1 MAYDNSVITDIMKDI
16 GCGDGFHIPVAN
28 EENQLL
34 ENEIK
39 ELLKK
44 KAELLV
50 IDESMDN
57 ELRDSKN
64 ILTNLS
70 NHENQNQKLII
81 ANRQQHET
89 EQHLLIAAQRDS
101 DCLSKEYRTLKNN
114 FNELTENQNK
124 MENELAKTDEKI
136 KELKETIEWGDET
149 LLAWNN
155 DLVKRCTDVNILE
168 TYHLEDNNR
177 FKELELRR
185 QYLQRDVIDR
195 ESLVEKEVGELLQ
208 VERELEQT
216 ARLTRQAQHERN
228 HRLEQWENAV
238 NFLNSNQKD
247 SQNTIEEINKIRLA
261 AREVYDNMNENKQKY
276 QEYLEKNEE
285 LENKMEEVNK
295 VNNELKLSTL
305 NKLSETE
312 DLQSEVLSAQ
322 KALSVMGNKLENER
336 TKRKHME
343 NELTK
348 LKTQIQQ
355 KEKSLAK
362 IKDDLSK
369 IKNQSMT
376 TEERLNELNLIYNQ
390 KKSEAEKFM
399 SEKNKLLNI
408 AYNVRNEISQ
418 EKINIDLL
426 TSQLERICN
435 KQNLLSKEESKLKK
449 LILEKKEIV
458 YNLSF
463 QLETIRIGIAEAK
476 GTTDIEEMKVMQEK
490 LQKCNE
496 ELRQAIDHQHQL
508 EKQLKS
514 TESETRRITKQI
526 EKNTTELEILRNRVE
541 ELNVTNEGGVKQ
553 IQVLKETNH
562 RYHMEEMMVKLKIEQ
577 MKKLTNNECDKVY
590 SLAQQ
595 REELTMGINNR
606 KKEVAEIYKR
616 ISDEKKLLLDE
627 KSTIKRKLDSM
638 VQYIEQRK
646 TKHQILLSTMGGP
659 SARTTVDGSGDDD
672 CDGVDEDISSFRMS
686 EHRIRVAQEKLELQE
701 TGDRLDERVQK
712 LETEIRAME
721 NTLHVLNANNHCY
734 KSGMSSVNPE
744 SEEYKE
750 KVVLEE
756 TYEKLN
762 SMWLQKKKTLEN
774 LENEIRDLEV
784 QYKVKSE
791 ELESLINIRDI
802 KDGERERVLKES
814 NEQIMK
820 LNRANNRIEF
830 DMKTID
836 KCCDPD
842 KRNAL
847 ELIKRDIVVRM
858 MKKVNKC
865 VLEQLSE
872 MSVRHI
878 EVEPTVKQYLSEKDL
893 ELPVVSGLFLNKAKS
908 SCGSSSVSLMSSN
921 SSVKSYSDE
930 DKQCSYSVV
939 NLGPTALSGSVKS
952 GTSIVTKR
960 YK

>member
-1 MAYDNSVITDIMKDI
+1 MAYDGQVIADIMKDI
-16 GCGDGFHIPVAN
+16 GCGDGFHVPVAN
-28 EENQLL
+28 EENQSL

-50 IDESMDN
+50 TDESLDN
-57 ELRDSKN
+57 ELRDNKN

-70 NHENQNQKLII
+70 SHEVQNQKLII
-81 ANRQQHET
+81 ANRQQYET
-89 EQHLLIAAQRDS
+89 EQHMLIAAQKDN
-101 DCLSKEYRTLKNN
+101 DYLSRENKALKQNL
-114 FNELTENQNK
+114 NELIENQNK
-124 MENELAKTDEKI
+124 MENELVKNDEQI
-136 KELKETIEWGDET
+136 KKLRETIEWGEET

-155 DLVKRCTDVNILE
+155 DLTKRCTDVNILE

-185 QYLQRDVIDR
+185 QYLQRDVIER
-195 ESLVEKEVGELLQ
+195 ESIVEKEVSELLQ

-216 ARLTRQAQHERN
+216 AKLTKQAQHERN
-228 HRLEQWENAV
+228 HRLEQWENAA

-247 SQNTIEEINKIRLA
+247 SQNTVEEINKIRFA

-285 LENKMEEVNK
+285 LEYKIEEVIK
-295 VNNELKLSTL
+295 VNNELKLSTI

-312 DLQSEVLSAQ
+312 DLQSEVLSVQ
-322 KALSVMGNKLENER
+322 KALSAVGNKLENER

-355 KEKSLAK
+355 KEKGLAK
-362 IKDDLSK
+362 VKDDLSK

-390 KKSEAEKFM
+390 KKSEAEKFL
-399 SEKNKLLNI
+399 SEKNKMLTA
-408 AYNVRNEISQ
+408 AYNIRNEISQ

-426 TSQLERICN
+426 TNQLDRTCN
-435 KQNLLSKEESKLKK
+435 KQNILSKEESKIKK
-449 LILEKKEIV
+449 LILEKKEII

-463 QLETIRIGIAEAK
+463 QLETKRIAIAESK
-476 GTTDIEEMKVMQEK
+476 GTTDIEETKVLQEK

-496 ELRQAIDHQHQL
+496 ELSQAYEHQREL

-526 EKNTTELEILRNRVE
+526 EKNAEELEMLRNRVE

-577 MKKLTNNECDKVY
+577 MKKLTDNECEKVY

-595 REELTMGINNR
+595 REELTVSINNR
-606 KKEVAEIYKR
+606 KSEVSEIYKR
-616 ISDEKKLLLDE
+616 INEEKKLLSDE
-627 KSTIKRKLDSM
+627 KSTIKRKLDSL

-646 TKHQILLSTMGGP
+646 TKHQILLSTMGGA
-659 SARTTVDGSGDDD
+659 STTVDDGDGD
-672 CDGVDEDISSFRMS
+672 CDDTDSDLSSFRIS

-721 NTLHVLNANNHCY
+721 NTLRVLNANNNCY
-734 KSGMSSVNPE
+734 KSGMSSVNPA

-750 KVVLEE
+750 KIALEE

-774 LENEIRDLEV
+774 LENEIQDLEV
-784 QYKVKSE
+784 KYKTINE
-791 ELESLINIRDI
+791 ELGNLINIRDI
-802 KDGERERVLKES
+802 KDSERERVLKES

-836 KCCDPD
+836 KCCNPE
-842 KRNAL
+842 KRSAL

-878 EVEPTVKQYLSEKDL
+878 GVEPTVKQYLSEKNL
-893 ELPVVSGLFLNKAKS
+893 ELPAVSGLFLNQVKS
-908 SCGSSSVSLMSSN
+908 SCGSSSVSLISSN

-939 NLGPTALSGSVKS
+939 NLGPAALSGSIKS

-960 YK
+960 NK

>member
-1 MAYDNSVITDIMKDI
+1 MAYDNQVIAEIMKDI
-16 GCGDGFHIPVAN
+16 GCGDGFHVPVAN

-34 ENEIK
+34 EKEIK

-50 IDESMDN
+50 TDESLDN
-57 ELRDSKN
+57 ELRDNKN

-70 NHENQNQKLII
+70 SHEVQNQKLII
-81 ANRQQHET
+81 ANRQQYET
-89 EQHLLIAAQRDS
+89 EQHMLIAAQKDN
-101 DCLSKEYRTLKNN
+101 DYLSQENKALKQNL
-114 FNELTENQNK
+114 NELIENQNK
-124 MENELAKTDEKI
+124 MENELVKNDEQI
-136 KELKETIEWGDET
+136 KKLRETIEWGEET
-149 LLAWNN
+149 LTAWNN
-155 DLVKRCTDVNILE
+155 DLTKQCTDVNILE
-168 TYHLEDNNR
+168 TYHLGDNNR
-177 FKELELRR
+177 FKELELQR
-185 QYLQRDVIDR
+185 QYLQRDVIER
-195 ESLVEKEVGELLQ
+195 ESIVEKEVGELLQ

-216 ARLTRQAQHERN
+216 AKLTKQAQQERN
-228 HRLEQWENAV
+228 HRLEQWENAA
-238 NFLNSNQKD
+238 NFLNSNRKD
-247 SQNTIEEINKIRLA
+247 SQNIVEEINKIRLD
-261 AREVYDNMNENKQKY
+261 ARIMYDNMNENKQMY

-285 LENKMEEVNK
+285 LEYKTEEVNK
-295 VNNELKLSTL
+295 VNNELKLLTL
-305 NKLSETE
+305 NKLSETA
-312 DLQSEVLSAQ
+312 DLQSEVLSIQ
-322 KALSVMGNKLENER
+322 KTLSVMGNNLENER

-343 NELTK
+343 NELIK

-355 KEKSLAK
+355 KEKGLAK
-362 IKDDLSK
+362 VKDDLSK
-369 IKNQSMT
+369 IKNKSMT

-390 KKSEAEKFM
+390 KKAEAENFL
-399 SEKNKLLNI
+399 SEKNKMLTT

-435 KQNLLSKEESKLKK
+435 KQNILSKEESKLKK
-449 LILEKKEIV
+449 LILEKKEII

-463 QLETIRIGIAEAK
+463 QLETIRIAISEAK
-476 GTTDIEEMKVMQEK
+476 GTTDIEEMKVLQER
-490 LQKCNE
+490 LQMCNE
-496 ELRQAIDHQHQL
+496 ELSQANEHQREL

-514 TESETRRITKQI
+514 TESETRRVTKQI
-526 EKNTTELEILRNRVE
+526 EKNTVELEMLRNRVD

-577 MKKLTNNECDKVY
+577 MKKLTDNECEKVY

-606 KKEVAEIYKR
+606 KSELAEMYKR
-616 ISDEKKLLLDE
+616 ISEEKKLLSDE
-627 KSTIKRKLDSM
+627 KSTMKRKLDSL

-646 TKHQILLSTMGGP
+646 TKHQILLSTMRGP
-659 SARTTVDGSGDDD
+659 SSPATADDGDGD
-672 CDGVDEDISSFRMS
+672 CDDEDEDLSSFRIS

-721 NTLHVLNANNHCY
+721 NTLHVLNANNNCY
-734 KSGMSSVNPE
+734 KSGMSSVNPA

-750 KVVLEE
+750 KVALEE

-774 LENEIRDLEV
+774 LENEIQNLEV
-784 QYKVKSE
+784 QYKTNSE

-802 KDGERERVLKES
+802 KDSERERVLKES
-814 NEQIMK
+814 NEQMMK

-830 DMKTID
+830 DMKKID
-836 KCCDPD
+836 KCCNPD
-842 KRNAL
+842 KRSAL
-847 ELIKRDIVVRM
+847 ELIKRDIIVRM

-878 EVEPTVKQYLSEKDL
+878 GVEPTIKQYLSEKNL
-893 ELPVVSGLFLNKAKS
+893 ELPAVSGLFLNQVKS
-908 SCGSSSVSLMSSN
+908 SCGSSSVSLISSN
-921 SSVKSYSDE
+921 SSVKSYTDE
-930 DKQCSYSVV
+930 DKQCPYSVV
-939 NLGPTALSGSVKS
+939 NLQPAALSGSIKS
-952 GTSIVTKR
+952 GTSIITKR
-960 YK
+960 NK